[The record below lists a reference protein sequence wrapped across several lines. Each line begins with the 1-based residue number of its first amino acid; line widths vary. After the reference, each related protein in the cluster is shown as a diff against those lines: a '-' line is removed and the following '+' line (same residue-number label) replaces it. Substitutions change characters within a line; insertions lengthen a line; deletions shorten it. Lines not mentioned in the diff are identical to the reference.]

1 MESEDRELLVVMR
14 RCFAAKA
21 ELAAQLQAE
30 RKAAGAPIGMF
41 YDPRQNADRAASNA
55 RIKLKAEMVSLDPG
69 RNSHGRARQIEGGR
83 GARRMGVV

>member
-1 MESEDRELLVVMR
+1 MQTEDRELIVVIR

-30 RKAAGAPIGMF
+30 RVAAGAPIGMF
-41 YDPRQNADRAASNA
+41 YDPRQNADRANA

-69 RNSHGRARQIEGGR
+69 PNSHGRARQIEGGR
-83 GARRMGVV
+83 GARRMRVV